1 MNLKSS
7 GWILMEFSGNSNDVL
22 NSTESLVFQRSK
34 PGSFI
39 WRTWSVSIRK
49 VPIKLTDSVGSKWGS
64 FLPLRDF
71 KGTTRC
77 ALIGWEELGDV
88 SNRPIRA
95 KHQKLQRPPRLWPVR
110 LPEQSRGGQLLWV
123 LIGCWHWRT
132 AFQPIRKKCAS
143 SSRRGHKECTE
154 LLLFNVLTHNVH

>member
-1 MNLKSS
+1 MNLSS
-7 GWILMEFSGNSNDVL
+7 VWILMEFSGNRNDVL
-22 NSTESLVFQRSK
+22 NSAVSLVFLRSK

-39 WRTWSVSIRK
+39 SRKWPVSIRK
-49 VPIKLTDSVGSKWGS
+49 APIKLRDSVGSKWG
-64 FLPLRDF
+64 DF

-77 ALIGWEELGDV
+77 AFIGWEKLGDV

-95 KHQKLQRPPRLWPVR
+95 KHQKLQRPPRLWPVG